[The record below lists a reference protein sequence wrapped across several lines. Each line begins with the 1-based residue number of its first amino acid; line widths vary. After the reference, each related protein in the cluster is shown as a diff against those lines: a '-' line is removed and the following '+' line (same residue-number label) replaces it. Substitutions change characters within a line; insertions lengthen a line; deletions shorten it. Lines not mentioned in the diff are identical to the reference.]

1 MRGRDAK
8 VKSKFV
14 QYYVEGEDEEK
25 LINVLKTDLK
35 AIRPGK
41 VQKLN
46 VVAHE
51 ITNARLM
58 TLRPGTMVVLVFD
71 TDAGS
76 INILNK
82 NLTILK
88 KCPAVSEIAT
98 VPQVLN
104 LEQELV
110 RSCCIKKAA
119 ELTGSKSG
127 KDFKS
132 DFIQTKN
139 LTGKLLEHH
148 FDIRQFWCGQ
158 PEKPYHNIANQAERI
173 KLVGS

>member
-1 MRGRDAK
+1 MR
-8 VKSKFV
+8 SKFI
-14 QYYVEGEDEEK
+14 QYYVEGETEER
-25 LINVLKTDLK
+25 LIHVLKADLK
-35 AIRPGK
+35 VILPGK

-46 VVAHE
+46 VVE
-51 ITNARLM
+51 CELTNARLM
-58 TLRPGTMVVLVFD
+58 TLRPGTMIVLVFD
-71 TDAGS
+71 TDTGY
-76 INILNK
+76 IDVLNK
-82 NLTILK
+82 NLAKLK
-88 KCPAVSEIAT
+88 KCSSVSEIVT
-98 VPQVLN
+98 IPQIPN
-104 LEQELV
+104 LEEELV

-158 PEKPYHNIANQAERI
+158 PGAPYHNIANQAERI

>member
-1 MRGRDAK
+1 
-8 VKSKFV
+8 
-14 QYYVEGEDEEK
+14 
-25 LINVLKTDLK
+25 
-35 AIRPGK
+35 
-41 VQKLN
+41 
-46 VVAHE
+46 
-51 ITNARLM
+51 M
-58 TLRPGTMVVLVFD
+58 TLRPGTMIVLVFD
-71 TDAGS
+71 TDTGY
-76 INILNK
+76 IDVLNK
-82 NLTILK
+82 NLAKLK
-88 KCPAVSEIAT
+88 KCSSVSEIVT
-98 VPQVLN
+98 IPQIPN
-104 LEQELV
+104 LEEELV

-173 KLVGS
+173 KFAGS